1 MGRWVA
7 VGLLMAVT
15 GCGLLR
21 VPAPVE
27 TAQPV
32 VAEGPFDDAL
42 THPLTMSWTR
52 RYCGK
57 LTHRSATAL
66 GLRPSRPIL
75 PRVEAILAEHDVPR
89 ELAAVPAVESGYRVT
104 ARGRHGELGLWQL
117 RPATARRFGLEV
129 SKKADDRAAVDPSTR
144 AAARY
149 LAFLHDRYA
158 DWLLALAAYNAG
170 EGRVDRAL
178 AEHPGATYWDLVE
191 ARALPPISREYVP
204 KILAVVQVTE
214 NPDACGATLA
224 AAPVQ

>member
-1 MGRWVA
+1 MV
-7 VGLLMAVT
+7 VT

-21 VPAPVE
+21 GPAPLETPPPPVPA
-27 TAQPV
+27 
-32 VAEGPFDDAL
+32 GPFDGAL
-42 THPLTMSWTR
+42 THPRTMEWTQ

-57 LTHRSATAL
+57 LTRRSATAL

-75 PRVEAILAEHDVPR
+75 PRIEAILAEHEVPP
-89 ELAAVPAVESGYRVT
+89 ELAAVPAVESGYRT
-104 ARGRHGELGLWQL
+104 SARGRHGELGLWQL

-129 SKKADDRAAVDPSTR
+129 SKKADDRKAIDSSTR

-149 LAFLHDRYA
+149 LAFLYGRYG
-158 DWLLALAAYNAG
+158 DWLLALAGYNAG

-178 AEHPGATYWDLVE
+178 ALHPGATYWELVE

-204 KILAVVQVTE
+204 KILAVVQVTAS
-214 NPDACGATLA
+214 PDACEQMLA